1 MEYCEF
7 ENRIMS
13 DDPASVADDQEIGRG
28 DAASVT
34 NDEEIGMSYGMR
46 GDIVLDSALNML
58 NLILPWQQT
67 KEQPKEEK
75 DEIIL
80 EAASLGDTS
89 TTADARRIRD
99 TSRVG
104 ERAGPIQKASR
115 PPSGAMFLQS
125 TAPSA
130 PAPSVDETQ
139 DRAAQEDARSN
150 VLVETPASVGLLESP
165 PSSFKLAPL
174 PASLQIPRAH
184 PQSYAEAALV
194 FATDDGPSPA
204 MFVPSLQI
212 SVRPLPVVASRPPSP
227 AMFVQSTAPSAP
239 APSVDETQ
247 DRAAT
252 TRAPETPP
260 QVSGGGAL
268 TTSMGVGI
276 STAAPVQHYNI

>member
-139 DRAAQEDARSN
+139 DRAA
-150 VLVETPASVGLLESP
+150 
-165 PSSFKLAPL
+165 
-174 PASLQIPRAH
+174 
-184 PQSYAEAALV
+184 
-194 FATDDGPSPA
+194 
-204 MFVPSLQI
+204 
-212 SVRPLPVVASRPPSP
+212 
-227 AMFVQSTAPSAP
+227 
-239 APSVDETQ
+239 
-247 DRAAT
+247 T

-268 TTSMGVGI
+268 TTSRNVGI
-276 STAAPVQHYNI
+276 SNAAPVQHYNI

>member
-46 GDIVLDSALNML
+46 GDIVFVDSALNML

-139 DRAAQEDARSN
+139 DRAA
-150 VLVETPASVGLLESP
+150 
-165 PSSFKLAPL
+165 
-174 PASLQIPRAH
+174 
-184 PQSYAEAALV
+184 
-194 FATDDGPSPA
+194 SPA
-204 MFVPSLQI
+204 MSVQSLQI

-268 TTSMGVGI
+268 TTSRNVGI
-276 STAAPVQHYNI
+276 SNAAPVQHYNI